1 MNSNDGIEQKLRNEL
16 AGSGLFGAGHVE
28 NDITKQQQEA
38 LQQIKDQDKEFDQ
51 MLDILSDGL
60 DDLHVFIV

>member
-1 MNSNDGIEQKLRNEL
+1 M
-16 AGSGLFGAGHVE
+16 FGAGHVE

-38 LQQIKDQDKEFDQ
+38 LQQIRDQDKEFDQ